1 MPCPAD
7 SCFSLTLTGVSTLP
21 LTPGN
26 GVYSGQLVVPPGGGL
41 LALTLHSPRPLR
53 LWIGHHLVIEDGPQR
68 SNTHPERR
76 LRAAACLPL
85 SAGEHLVRVEVEPR
99 PHHIDFVDHHCAS
112 PRHAG
117 IVAALE
123 QRIPDELTF
132 TTRWQ
137 PGTTGPAACMR
148 FERGHFR
155 RNDQVWQEVWL
166 RALPGFAPI
175 FQPFIGWGTKPPS
188 WLPTLR
194 TEFGGQHVGAVPLDG
209 RPPGEQRLYVPVTAV
224 GALPPV
230 ARAPG
235 HDERPEPDRAVVAE
249 VTLTVANPAGEVAL
263 SMPVFE
269 LTGRLAPKTAYAELP
284 APDFATVWAQV
295 PEPILP
301 AEFAGLGR
309 LYRAAWELLCRL
321 WRPMPLESGL
331 PNGYVRTAERGFAT
345 SQFVWD
351 TAFTTLGA
359 AYGWR
364 AYPALASLDCLY
376 SRQEDGGHIERQQ
389 DIRDNLPEIFE
400 PGFGVNPP
408 LIAPVELALARLT
421 GQSDRLRAVYPA
433 LVAHYRW
440 IEANRRLPDGTY
452 WTTGLAN
459 GLDNSPSQG
468 EGYPDLTAQMAQ
480 FAEALANIAELLETP
495 GEASAWRTAH
505 AEITR
510 ALNAH
515 LWSESLGCYSTSL
528 LGGGHNPNKVVTT
541 FWPLWAGAVPPDRV
555 AALARLAL
563 NPATFNRHHPL
574 PSLSA
579 DAPLFNP
586 AGEYWRGSVWV
597 PTNFAALKGFWRA
610 GETALARDFTTR
622 HLQAVLETFDA
633 TGGVLWENFCSEQS
647 TRGSASGRGFSWT
660 TASPIALLLEIVIGL
675 EPNAPARCLR
685 WTLPPTS
692 GFGVRRYPLGPAT
705 VDLLHT
711 HDPASGQHRLQVA
724 TDQPFTLEVVTP
736 AAPLTFHLNPGTHDF
751 SLPA

>member
-1 MPCPAD
+1 MNLPAAV
-7 SCFSLTLTGVSTLP
+7 CIELKIEGTTTVP
-21 LTPGN
+21 LAPGG
-26 GVYSGQLVVPPGGGL
+26 GVYSGKLVVPPGGGL
-41 LALTLHSPRPLR
+41 LSLSLHSPRPLR
-53 LWIGHHLVIEDGPQR
+53 VWLGRHLVFEDGPQR
-68 SNTHPERR
+68 SSTYVARR
-76 LRAAACLPL
+76 LCAAACLPL
-85 SAGEHLVRVEVEPR
+85 PEGENAVRIEVEPR
-99 PHHIDFVDHHCAS
+99 PHHIGFVDEHCES
-112 PRHAG
+112 PRRAG

-123 QRIPDELTF
+123 KRIPDELTF
-132 TTRWQ
+132 TTHFQ
-137 PGTTGPAACMR
+137 PGATGPAACVR
-148 FERGHFR
+148 FERGQFR
-155 RNDQVWQEVWL
+155 LHDQVWQEVWL

-175 FQPFIGWGTKPPS
+175 FQPFVGWGTKPPS

-194 TEFGGQHVGAVPLDG
+194 TEHGGQHLGAIPLDG
-209 RPPGEQRLYVPVTAV
+209 RPPGEHRLYVPVTAV

-235 HDERPEPDRAVVAE
+235 HDDRPESDRAVVAK
-249 VTLTVANPAGEVAL
+249 VTLTVANPAGEATL
-263 SMPVFE
+263 PMPVFE
-269 LTGRLAPKTAYAELP
+269 LSGRLAPKPTYAEVP

-301 AEFAGLGR
+301 AEFAAFGR

-331 PNGYVRTAERGFAT
+331 PNGYVRTAEGGFHT

-351 TAFTTLGA
+351 TAFTTLAA

-364 AYPALASLDCLY
+364 AYPVFASLDCLY
-376 SRQEDGGHIERQQ
+376 SRQEDGGHIEREH
-389 DIRDNLPEIFE
+389 DIRDNLPAIFE

-408 LIAPVELALARLT
+408 LIAPVEVALARLT
-421 GQSDRLRAVYPA
+421 GQRDRLRAVYPA

-480 FAEALANIAELLETP
+480 FAAALADIADLLDNP
-495 GEASAWRTAH
+495 ADASVWRTAH
-505 AEITR
+505 TEIAH
-510 ALNAH
+510 ALNTH

-528 LGGGHNPNKVVTT
+528 AGGGHNPNKVITT
-541 FWPLWAGAVPPDRV
+541 FWPLWAGAVPSKRIT
-555 AALARLAL
+555 ALAQLARD
-563 NPATFNRHHPL
+563 PATFNRHHPL

-586 AGEYWRGSVWV
+586 EGEYWRGSVWV

-610 GETALARDFTTR
+610 GETTLAREFTTR
-622 HLQAVLETFDA
+622 HLQCMLETFD
-633 TGGVLWENFCSEQS
+633 TTDGVLWENFCSEKS
-647 TRGSASGRGFSWT
+647 VRGNWSGKGYSWT
-660 TASPIALLLEIVIGL
+660 TASPIALLLEIIIGL
-675 EPNAPARCLR
+675 EPDAFANRLR
-685 WTLPPTS
+685 WIIPATS

-705 VDLLHT
+705 VDLRHT
-711 HDPASGQHRLQVA
+711 HDPVSGQHRLQVS

-751 SLPA
+751 SLSA